1 MVFLLY
7 SCFRNGLIEDG
18 ETWMEM
24 IRARNLSSHTY
35 NPETAEKIVEDIR
48 SRFHP
53 AFEQM
58 IRTFDD
64 LAENAGNH

>member
-1 MVFLLY
+1 M
-7 SCFRNGLIEDG
+7 
-18 ETWMEM
+18 ET
-24 IRARNLSSHTY
+24 IRALNLSSHTY
-35 NPETAEKIVEDIR
+35 TPETAEKIVEDIR

-64 LAENAGNH
+64 LAENTGNH